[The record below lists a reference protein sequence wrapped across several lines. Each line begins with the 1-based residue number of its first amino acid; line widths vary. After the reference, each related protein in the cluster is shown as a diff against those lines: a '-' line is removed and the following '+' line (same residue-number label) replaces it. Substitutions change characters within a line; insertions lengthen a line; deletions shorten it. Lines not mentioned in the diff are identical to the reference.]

1 MALNFPSNPT
11 ISQVYSS
18 SELKIHNTVV
28 STDKDYVTFTTGSDS
43 ITAIYLT
50 KYVSIDQIAF
60 FAIQAGAAWTAGQD
74 ITQMIA
80 YSHFG
85 PGEPGY
91 GVGDNILALQNAT
104 LLANTQYTI
113 WIQQT
118 GTNLTEY
125 VFSTNSSYTG
135 ETSVPS
141 DYSSNPATPTNFG
154 TLTKTQSWI
163 WDGIAWNIQP
173 PGTTLDTLSDVDV
186 FNAANGQ
193 VLYYDGTSNT
203 WRPLSL
209 SSTFNGG
216 TITGVLNIQNTTA
229 SSTSGNGA
237 LIVAGGTGIGGAL
250 HAGSTG
256 TFASTLTAQNGLTVS
271 AGGAA
276 ITGNSTVTGTLSV
289 SSTTSFSSTIT
300 LRSASELRLNDTAN
314 DNYIAFKSP
323 ANLTVNT
330 VYQFPA
336 TDGTAGYVLA
346 TNGAGALAWVAQSGG
361 GGGGGTSNPPGGV
374 VGNVQFNNNGSFGG
388 VASLNYDSL
397 TDTFS
402 VYNVDMTGQLDA
414 DSTGTIINLAS
425 LEFATG
431 VQGTAFTDDSAFSAN
446 SNSNVPTEAAVKSY
460 VDDGLIVK
468 ANINDPTFTGTV
480 GGITNTMVGLGNVEN
495 TALTTWTGSSSI
507 TTVGTLTNLS
517 VAGNISVPTLP
528 SQTTHATNK
537 RYVDSRAIAMSIAL
551 S

>member
-1 MALNFPSNPT
+1 MAINFPNSPV
-11 ISQVYSS
+11 ISGT
-18 SELKIHNTVV
+18 HTV
-28 STDKDYVTFTTGSDS
+28 G
-43 ITAIYLT
+43 
-50 KYVSIDQIAF
+50 
-60 FAIQAGAAWTAGQD
+60 
-74 ITQMIA
+74 
-80 YSHFG
+80 
-85 PGEPGY
+85 
-91 GVGDNILALQNAT
+91 
-104 LLANTQYTI
+104 ANT
-113 WIQQT
+113 W
-118 GTNLTEY
+118 
-125 VFSTNSSYTG
+125 V
-135 ETSVPS
+135 
-141 DYSSNPATPTNFG
+141 
-154 TLTKTQSWI
+154 
-163 WDGIAWNIQP
+163 WDGVSWNLQP
-173 PGTTLDTLSDVDV
+173 PGSTLDTLSDVDV
-186 FNAANGQ
+186 ADATNGQ
-193 VLYYDGTSNT
+193 VLYYDEPSSA

-209 SSTFNGG
+209 TSSFNGG
-216 TITGVLNIQNTTA
+216 TISNALNIQNNTA
-229 SSTSGNGA
+229 SITSGSGA
-237 LIVAGGTGIGGAL
+237 LVVLGGVGIGGAL
-250 HAGSTG
+250 HANSTG
-256 TFASTLTAQNGLTVS
+256 NFASTLTAQNGLTVTT
-271 AGGAA
+271 GGAA
-276 ITGNSTVTGTLSV
+276 ITGNSTVTGTFSV
-289 SSTTSFSSTIT
+289 TSTTSFSSTVT

-361 GGGGGTSNPPGGV
+361 GGGGTSNPPGGA

-414 DSTGTIINLAS
+414 SNVGTITNLAS

-431 VQGTAFTDDSAFSAN
+431 VQVTAFTDDSALSAN

-460 VDDGLIVK
+460 VDDGLSLK
-468 ANINDPTFTGTV
+468 ATTDSPNFTGTV
-480 GGITNTMVGLGNVEN
+480 TGITNAMVGLGNVEN